1 MSSILPDEAV
11 FADFRGQCLSTDNWV
26 NKYDSNGMQ
35 VWVEVPIKKEKRGP
49 KIHKI
54 KVSFIHLFQ
63 HDWSSPAHLLWFL
76 MSRLRSGAFQCKMVI
91 KDVSA
96 ATMYDV
102 LHDAQYRRDW
112 DPNMEESYDIARL
125 SANADVGYYS
135 CESLCVLWKVIHLF
149 FLF

>member
-1 MSSILPDEAV
+1 
-11 FADFRGQCLSTDNWV
+11 
-26 NKYDSNGMQ
+26 
-35 VWVEVPIKKEKRGP
+35 
-49 KIHKI
+49 
-54 KVSFIHLFQ
+54 
-63 HDWSSPAHLLWFL
+63 
-76 MSRLRSGAFQCKMVI
+76 MVI

-135 CESLCVLWKVIHLF
+135 CEYALRVSASAVCVLWKVVHFLH